1 MTDRNLTGEATD
13 LLQHLIRNRC
23 VNDGTPASGGEI
35 RSVETLAA
43 YLAGPGVE
51 MRRFEPIPG
60 RGNLVVRIEGADP
73 KAPTLCLM
81 GHIDVVPASAEG
93 WERDP
98 FGGELVA
105 GEVWGRGAIDML
117 GITASMAVA
126 TKRLLREGWRPRGTL
141 VYLAVADEEALG
153 TYGAQWMVE
162 REWDS
167 VRCDHLVT
175 EFGGVALP
183 IGGGRKRML
192 SVAEKGSHWTQLPAE
207 KALKHLKEKVF
218 PFLRT
223 LGGAGGSFAEQME
236 NAEFKINKP
245 SLLIEVCRAIDEMQI
260 SAQNQDVQG
269 DLYEYMLGHLNIAG
283 ALHPAV
289 LKDGRVL
296 FSSLESQGLRS
307 SILWGIWSIH
317 PDGTNWGPF
326 ISALLAG
333 GGAPDAFHFQTQLSD
348 GSVIVERYYNQNN
361 SGFGGYYKIPPQSPD
376 GYAAFGPADANDV
389 RNPPLR
395 AGRFENGKGKF
406 TRIPFSPYGIES
418 FTRFA
423 NFGEGLADRSIREK
437 NDSPAVGK
445 FTHPSGAPD
454 NHLLTV
460 YSPGPVNHQN
470 GMQRPAVD
478 GGLYLI

>member
-183 IGGGRKRML
+183 VGGGRKRML
-192 SVAEKGSHWTQLPAE
+192 SVAEKGSHWTQLRVRGVPGHGSMPYRSDNAVVKMAEVVRRNAAYRSPARMHE
-207 KALKHLKEKVF
+207 TWRRFVAGLGLPAAQRFALTQPVTLEVALRRLPVGVARMLHAATHTTFSPNVTSGGVKTNIIPDSAELTLDVRTLPGDDAAAVRSMLRDALGDVWAQVEIVAEGDNPATASPIDTPLQAALTRVTERLLPGSTTV
-218 PFLRT
+218 PFLIVGATDARFFRRKGVT
-223 LGGAGGSFAEQME
+223 AYGYGLLSDAISFGEFAAMFHGRNERIDQTSLGLM
-236 NAEFKINKP
+236 
-245 SLLIEVCRAIDEMQI
+245 V
-260 SAQNQDVQG
+260 
-269 DLYEYMLGHLNIAG
+269 DL
-283 ALHPAV
+283 
-289 LKDGRVL
+289 
-296 FSSLESQGLRS
+296 
-307 SILWGIWSIH
+307 W
-317 PDGTNWGPF
+317 DGT
-326 ISALLAG
+326 
-333 GGAPDAFHFQTQLSD
+333 TR
-348 GSVIVERYYNQNN
+348 E
-361 SGFGGYYKIPPQSPD
+361 
-376 GYAAFGPADANDV
+376 
-389 RNPPLR
+389 LR
-395 AGRFENGKGKF
+395 G
-406 TRIPFSPYGIES
+406 
-418 FTRFA
+418 
-423 NFGEGLADRSIREK
+423 
-437 NDSPAVGK
+437 
-445 FTHPSGAPD
+445 
-454 NHLLTV
+454 
-460 YSPGPVNHQN
+460 
-470 GMQRPAVD
+470 
-478 GGLYLI
+478 

>member
-1 MTDRNLTGEATD
+1 LTGEATD

-51 MRRFEPIPG
+51 MRRFAPIPG
-60 RGNLVVRIEGADP
+60 RGNLVGRIEGADP

-183 IGGGRKRML
+183 VGGGRKRML
-192 SVAEKGSHWTQLPAE
+192 SVAEKGSHWTQLRVRGVPGHGSMPYRSDNAVVKMAEVVRRIAAYRSPARMHE
-207 KALKHLKEKVF
+207 TWRYFVAGLGLPAAQRFALTQPATLEIALGRLPVGVARMLHAATHTTFSPNVTSGGVKTNIIPDSAELTLDVRTLPGDDAAVVRSMLRDALGDVWAQVEIVAEGGNPATASPIDTPLQAALTRVTERLLPGSTTV
-218 PFLRT
+218 PFLIV
-223 LGGAGGSFAEQME
+223 GA
-236 NAEFKINKP
+236 
-245 SLLIEVCRAIDEMQI
+245 
-260 SAQNQDVQG
+260 
-269 DLYEYMLGHLNIAG
+269 
-283 ALHPAV
+283 
-289 LKDGRVL
+289 
-296 FSSLESQGLRS
+296 
-307 SILWGIWSIH
+307 
-317 PDGTNWGPF
+317 T
-326 ISALLAG
+326 
-333 GGAPDAFHFQTQLSD
+333 DA
-348 GSVIVERYYNQNN
+348 
-361 SGFGGYYKIPPQSPD
+361 
-376 GYAAFGPADANDV
+376 
-389 RNPPLR
+389 
-395 AGRFENGKGKF
+395 RFFRRK
-406 TRIPFSPYGIES
+406 
-418 FTRFA
+418 
-423 NFGEGLADRSIREK
+423 
-437 NDSPAVGK
+437 
-445 FTHPSGAPD
+445 
-454 NHLLTV
+454 
-460 YSPGPVNHQN
+460 
-470 GMQRPAVD
+470 
-478 GGLYLI
+478 